1 MCKGDCKPGGPWSG
15 KPRARPPAWDF
26 AHEGTERIALTPRI
40 PPRSR
45 MIRVMP
51 ASARRQRPGPPISS
65 NLVGH
70 VRTTEASLLARCQQ
84 GDVAAFEELYRQ
96 HATRL
101 YSLAYRMV
109 GSTSEA
115 EDLLQEIFLLA
126 YRKLRNFRG
135 ESALATWL
143 YRLAM
148 NQCLD
153 HLRSKAAK
161 MADATVSLEHGP
173 SNGPRIDPPAPEEM
187 TVSRLDLERAVA
199 RLPEGCR
206 AAFVLHDVE
215 GFGHHEIAE
224 ILGIADGTSRSQVH
238 KARLRLRELLT
249 GTVQEPLAR
258 ARP

>member
-1 MCKGDCKPGGPWSG
+1 M
-15 KPRARPPAWDF
+15 
-26 AHEGTERIALTPRI
+26 
-40 PPRSR
+40 
-45 MIRVMP
+45 
-51 ASARRQRPGPPISS
+51 
-65 NLVGH
+65 
-70 VRTTEASLLARCQQ
+70 RTTEASLLARCQQ

-101 YSLAYRMV
+101 YSLAYRML
-109 GSTSEA
+109 GGASEA
-115 EDLLQEIFLLA
+115 EDLLQEVFLLA

-161 MADATVSLEHGP
+161 MADATVSLEHRR
-173 SNGPRIDPPAPEEM
+173 SNGPCIDPPATEDTEDM
-187 TVSRLDLERAVA
+187 TVNRLDLERAVA

-206 AAFVLHDVE
+206 ATFVLHDVE
-215 GFGHHEIAE
+215 GFEHHEVAE
-224 ILGIADGTSRSQVH
+224 ILGIAEGTSKSQVH